1 LKWWEKDYYVWV
13 LVGGLHGEESMPAM
27 AISTRLTPRR
37 FVPQYTIFPYMDLRK
52 LNKIIKIYFSRRVA
66 QGRHEA
72 VTARSALEAAV
83 PDQEASLRQEASAF
97 LSLSAVSSGV
107 VSRVYI
113 PAPVS
118 ALAAYFSLPSGLY
131 MP

>member
-1 LKWWEKDYYVWV
+1 MYLNI
-13 LVGGLHGEESMPAM
+13 L
-27 AISTRLTPRR
+27 
-37 FVPQYTIFPYMDLRK
+37 FPYMDLRK
-52 LNKIIKIYFSRRVA
+52 LNKNYKDLLLSA
-66 QGRHEA
+66 CGPGRHEA
-72 VTARSALEAAV
+72 VTARRALEAAV